1 MPWEENY
8 IAFAAF
14 RRDPLAAH
22 NGCRKSHCNAYHIT
36 FIILLFTFTVACG
49 PSSHLTKAH
58 PNVPTLLPTSRRGGL
73 TRIVPKSC
81 LVWRS
86 SIRAPFSFNLHPSL
100 FPAKT
105 GTKEHQL
112 KIQTINNTTL
122 TLTRFALPSLSTQIG
137 LGMTLGEKHI

>member
-1 MPWEENY
+1 VPWEENY

-14 RRDPLAAH
+14 RRDALAAH
-22 NGCRKSHCNAYHIT
+22 NGSRKSHCNAYHIT
-36 FIILLFTFTVACG
+36 FIILLFTFTIACG

-58 PNVPTLLPTSRRGGL
+58 PNIPTLLPTSRRGGL
-73 TRIVPKSC
+73 TRIVPNLAWSGDRQSAP
-81 LVWRS
+81 LV
-86 SIRAPFSFNLHPSL
+86 IQFHPSL

-112 KIQTINNTTL
+112 KIQTINNTTP
-122 TLTRFALPSLSTQIG
+122 TLTRFALPSLSTQTG